1 MDTFKNILRCAAGAG
16 CILLYVW
23 GYVIYEHTLVDW
35 WLPATGA
42 VVAVLFMLRPLAE
55 LWPAVTGSADRT
67 VNLVCHVFAV
77 GAMGWFAF
85 LGGNGLGADIGND
98 YDETVTV
105 TEKITA
111 TRNRYHRSGRRMVR
125 YDTYKVYYLHL
136 EFGDGRT
143 KRVPVS
149 LPRYNKAREGGLM
162 TLPMSSGRFG
172 FPVVR

>member
-42 VVAVLFMLRPLAE
+42 VVVVLFTFGPLSG
-55 LWPAVTGSADRT
+55 LWPAVTGSADRWI
-67 VNLVCHVFAV
+67 NIACHVFV
-77 GAMGWFAF
+77 MGAMGWFAF
-85 LGGNGLGADIGND
+85 LGGNGLGADIGSD

-111 TRNRYHRSGRRMVR
+111 TRNRYHRAGRRMVR
-125 YDTYKVYYLHL
+125 YDTYKVYYLRL
-136 EFGDGRT
+136 EFESGRS

-149 LPRYNKAREGGLM
+149 LARYNKVREGGQM
-162 TLPMSSGRFG
+162 TLPVSGGRFG